1 MDQRPGLPEKMR
13 DEHSGNE
20 GISCPLSSGREHD
33 HETKGNAFQKAGNAA
48 RIHPGAGEQHR
59 LYRLEAE
66 FLR

>member
-1 MDQRPGLPEKMR
+1 MNQRPDLPEKMR

-33 HETKGNAFQKAGNAA
+33 HETEGNAFQNAGNAA
-48 RIHPGAGEQHR
+48 RINPRAGEKHR
-59 LYRLEAE
+59 INGKEAE